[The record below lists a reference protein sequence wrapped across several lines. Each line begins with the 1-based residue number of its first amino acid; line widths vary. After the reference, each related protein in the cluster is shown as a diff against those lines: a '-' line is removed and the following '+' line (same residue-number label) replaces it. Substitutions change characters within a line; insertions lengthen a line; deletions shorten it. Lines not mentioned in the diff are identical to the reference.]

1 VTVSLT
7 ARVIHRGPY
16 VPGFD
21 LLSAAQ
27 GTYNIAT
34 QKTADL
40 LASVFANGFRTVGA
54 WNVEGLPSTLVPGLL
69 TTLWPWEYWAHV
81 VTFVATAAALAL
93 LAHALRLGC
102 RHGLLVVLG
111 AGASSAF
118 LSFSVTGFFYM
129 SAILPHLLFLW
140 AAMRA
145 RRRPLWALA
154 ASVVAAWLAPHV
166 QELGRTVWI
175 DFAAG
180 ALLLPR
186 TRITVRAMWL
196 LLGAWL
202 CWQSTIHH
210 TFNTSHYAAMRLPPL
225 HDCAARLN
233 DLLGRLTTLQ
243 IDTPGLLIAGALAL
257 LLIRRA
263 RFFWW
268 AIVGAQLAL
277 LLLLAVNVGDV
288 EGPNNVWPRRTL
300 LLSFLLL
307 AATATAYRERRTW
320 RPVFIAI
327 LTAGMLW
334 QVADTLRSSLRP
346 LDAHAMDRDY
356 FPLPY
361 VHNTIDYTVP
371 FALVDWSALIQAD
384 VDTGRRVVLL
394 YNLLAYD
401 ENPTNPAGLLE
412 RLYLRLGH
420 ARFIDSVIVFG
431 DDVVR
436 WNRMPLRP
444 MATLEAFVGGMDD
457 REEWIV
463 YAIAH
468 PADRHPS
475 WIAAQGFRTQT
486 YTIMRALETRFV
498 AESSLELNDR
508 IGRQLV
514 RFTLVPRV
522 DPVAD

>member
-1 VTVSLT
+1 MPWWGSLALLGVTVSLM

-21 LLSAAQ
+21 LQGAAQ
-27 GTYNIAT
+27 GIYNIAT

-40 LASVFANGFRTVGA
+40 LASVFANGFRTVGT
-54 WNVEGLPSTLVPGLL
+54 WNTDGLPSTLVPGLL

-186 TRITVRAMWL
+186 ARTSVRILWL
-196 LLGAWL
+196 LLGAWV

-210 TFNTSHYAAMRLPPL
+210 TFNTSRYAEMRLPPP
-225 HDCAARLN
+225 HDCAAPLRELV
-233 DLLGRLTTLQ
+233 GRLATLQ

-257 LLIRRA
+257 VLIRRA
-263 RFFWW
+263 RLFWW
-268 AIVGAQLAL
+268 VIVSAQLAL
-277 LLLLAVNVGDV
+277 ILLLAVNVGILQ
-288 EGPNNVWPRRTL
+288 GPKNVWPRRTL

-307 AATATAYRERRTW
+307 AATAAAYRERRAW
-320 RPVFIAI
+320 RPVFVAI

-334 QVADTLRSSLRP
+334 QVADTIRWSRQP
-346 LDAHAMDRDY
+346 LGANAIDRDY
-356 FPLPY
+356 FSLPY
-361 VHNTIDYTVP
+361 VHNTLDYTVP
-371 FALVDWSALIQAD
+371 FALVDWSALILAD
-384 VDTGRRVVLL
+384 VNAGRRVVLL

-401 ENPTNPAGLLE
+401 ENPGNPAGLLE
-412 RLYLRLGH
+412 RLYLGLGH
-420 ARFIDSVIVFG
+420 ARFMDSVIVFG
-431 DDVVR
+431 DD
-436 WNRMPLRP
+436 
-444 MATLEAFVGGMDD
+444 
-457 REEWIV
+457 
-463 YAIAH
+463 
-468 PADRHPS
+468 
-475 WIAAQGFRTQT
+475 
-486 YTIMRALETRFV
+486 
-498 AESSLELNDR
+498 
-508 IGRQLV
+508 
-514 RFTLVPRV
+514 
-522 DPVAD
+522 